1 MYNPCAFFSGQRPL
15 SLSRLEIP
23 ASLRIAV
30 AAPHPDDF
38 DAIAITMRWFQKNGN
53 EIELAVLTSGSSGVE
68 DGFAG
73 ARTPDAKRQVREA
86 EQRASCELFGLA
98 SSHLEFLRLSE
109 DSEAHPLANV
119 DNLATVRTFLLRVRP
134 DIIFLPHGKDTNVAH
149 QRTHE
154 FVTGVVEKERL
165 SVLLCLNEDP
175 KSLDIRRDLTV
186 WFSESDAG
194 WKARLLRLHASQHER
209 NLRTRGRGFDERI
222 LSMNRRAT
230 VESGSSALYAEAFEL
245 ACYERGRLERDGSC

>member
-1 MYNPCAFFSGQRPL
+1 LRNPCGFFSGQRPL
-15 SLSRLEIP
+15 ALSHLEIP

-38 DAIAITMRWFQKNGN
+38 DAVAVTMHWFQKNGN
-53 EIELAVLTSGSSGVE
+53 AIELAVLTSGVSGVE

-73 ARTPDAKRQVREA
+73 AGTPDAKRKVREA
-86 EQRASCELFGLA
+86 EQHASCELFGLDP
-98 SSHLEFLRLSE
+98 SRLQFLRLSE
-109 DSEAHPLANV
+109 DSAAHPLSTDENIA
-119 DNLATVRTFLLRVRP
+119 AVRTFLLRVHP
-134 DIIFLPHGKDTNVAH
+134 DLIFLPHGNDTNVAH

-175 KSLDIRRDLTV
+175 KSLGVRRDLIAGFDAT
-186 WFSESDAG
+186 EAG

-222 LSMNRRAT
+222 LTMNRRAA
-230 VESGSSALYAEAFEL
+230 VESGSPAPYAEAFEF
-245 ACYERGRLERDGSC
+245 ACYERGRLQSA